1 MGKLFNFKSIKAKIL
16 SGFIIIMV
24 ILLLFSGFIY
34 LAMDKMRDQSE
45 AVVDKELPL
54 LIADSNFA
62 NNMLEVRALTNLYL
76 LTGDADVKEELMAAI
91 DEGDEIEEYLLD
103 ISNSDELR
111 DVIDRKG
118 NWETT
123 VNEAIDLY
131 DKGNEDEALTFI
143 RSTKADVDKM
153 STEIDDLKNNRE
165 DIIVKNGGSTV
176 DNANNTIR
184 ATVVV
189 IFIILIMSVI
199 VALVTARTISNPI
212 HRVMERMVDVSKGI
226 LNLEPLQVAGNDE
239 TARLTESTNTMTE
252 NNRELLQKIS
262 EVSSMVSSQSEQLT
276 QSANEVKSG
285 TEQVASTMEELA
297 SGAEI
302 QANSASDL
310 TNYMGSFTEK
320 IEHTNDNNR
329 AVHNSSEKVLSLT
342 ENGGEMMRSSS
353 EQMNKINTIVHDSV
367 DKMGTLNDHA
377 QNVTKLVEV
386 INEIAEQ
393 TNLLALNAA
402 IEAARAGENGRG
414 FAVVADEVR
423 KLAEQV
429 GLSVKD
435 ITEIVT
441 NIQQESKNVS
451 EALQNGFHEVEQG
464 TEEIQLTEKTFGQIT
479 DQVNE
484 MVDNIQVVSS
494 NLNEIVTN
502 NEKMGH
508 SIEEIAS
515 VSEESAA
522 GVEQTAASAEQ
533 SSSSM
538 EEVSASSRHLAT
550 LAEELNG
557 LVQQYQV

>member
-76 LTGDADVKEELMAAI
+76 LTGDADVKKELMAAI

>member
-1 MGKLFNFKSIKAKIL
+1 
-16 SGFIIIMV
+16 MV

-165 DIIVKNGGSTV
+165 DIIVKNGGLTV

-353 EQMNKINTIVHDSV
+353 EQMNKINKIVNNYD

-393 TNLLALNAA
+393 RNLLALNAA

-414 FAVVADEVR
+414 SAGVADEVR
-423 KLAEQV
+423 RLAEQV
-429 GLSVKD
+429 GLPVKD

-441 NIQQESKNVS
+441 SSQHESKNVS
-451 EALQNGFHEVEQG
+451 GVSRNGFHEVEQG
-464 TEEIQLTEKTFGQIT
+464 TEEVQLTEKTFGQIT